1 MAVSAEVRD
10 AAGGSS
16 MTVSNSLESFF
27 AKEGSA
33 GGTVQRNAAGSLVV
47 DSPQVEGC
55 PSSLFFSRPPK
66 IEDPPQEEWGTEGV
80 DCEALDSR
88 LRGNDRLVESGG

>member
-1 MAVSAEVRD
+1 
-10 AAGGSS
+10 

-33 GGTVQRNAAGSLVV
+33 GGTVQRNAAGSLRV
-47 DSPQVEGC
+47 
-55 PSSLFFSRPPK
+55 SLNFRSLPN
-66 IEDPPQEEWGTEGV
+66 PPQEEWKTEGV
-80 DCEALDSR
+80 DCEDLDSR